1 MKTRLLKSHLSLII
15 IFLMILSC
23 THNGYEGAIANGS
36 WVHLGNRERE
46 GWYLRVDNYIY
57 GSDVTE
63 IKCCIKYNKPLKGV
77 DANTFE
83 AEQNSD
89 YAKDKNHVY
98 YPLQVRCEDWLKDD
112 EEGCYNSCYF
122 MEHLIKG
129 ADPKTFKYLG
139 DGYAVD
145 RRHMY
150 DEGREIPWDN
160 EIIKRYQKQTVPNDS
175 KP

>member
-23 THNGYEGAIANGS
+23 THNGYEEAIDNGS

-129 ADPKTFKYLG
+129 G

>member
-1 MKTRLLKSHLSLII
+1 MKMLSLQKISLLLCI
-15 IFLMILSC
+15 GFISLSC
-23 THNGYEGAIANGS
+23 THSGYEDAIDNGN
-36 WVHLGNRERE
+36 WRILENFERE
-46 GWYLRVDNYIY
+46 GWYLKVNNNIY
-57 GSDVTE
+57 GCDE
-63 IKCCIKYNKPLKGV
+63 INIECCIKYNEPLQDIDV
-77 DANTFE
+77 ESFLI
-83 AEQNSD
+83 AENCD
-89 YAKDKNHVY
+89 YSKDKTHVY
-98 YPLQVRCEDWLKDD
+98 YPLLIRCADLLGESSEDCND
-112 EEGCYNSCYF
+112 YCYF
-122 MEHLIKG
+122 IEYIIDG